1 MNTTSTIKSYELF
14 AEIKKNLSAK
24 TMDQYKCA
32 LTRSYRECGI
42 TDNGSLTALDDLSW
56 IETHHI
62 KIFEEFSSVKADLGL
77 STRRARASLFKEVCK
92 QMNFVNGYLYFGH
105 HHTILFNEFAS
116 EVVLQKRTKKQETL
130 QIDANEYEYAMK
142 SSFTIASDIIKQH
155 TSSKQNYLLVQEA
168 IILHLLFNP
177 SRRDL
182 GDCQIYRTPVKQPD
196 CMPTTDKINFVYRT
210 TDDKYFL
217 VLRQFK
223 NNKVYRQFQNDKP
236 TGDHVTQLSSEIIPL
251 VSWIMAS
258 PLNKTD
264 SLLVNRK
271 LLPMNRD
278 IFGRTLFPGIMKK
291 WTGKASR
298 VGDWRS
304 AKVTSLPTDA
314 TLQERQS
321 LATKM
326 CHTVST
332 QMSHYQKIDQNAEI
346 VKEV

>member
-1 MNTTSTIKSYELF
+1 MNTESTIKSYERF
-14 AEIKKNLSAK
+14 AEIKKSLSPK

-32 LTRSYRECGI
+32 LTRSYRMCEL
-42 TDNGSLTALDDLSW
+42 TDNGALTALDDLSW

-92 QMNFVNGYLYFGH
+92 QMNFVNGYLYFGVK
-105 HHTILFNEFAS
+105 HTILVDELANETI
-116 EVVLQKRTKKQETL
+116 LQKRTAKQETL
-130 QIDANEYEYAMK
+130 QIDPDEYEGAMK
-142 SSFTIASDIIKQH
+142 SSYNTATDIIKQKK
-155 TSSKQNYLLVQEA
+155 TSKADYLLVQEA
-168 IILHLLFNP
+168 LVLLMYYNP
-177 SRRDL
+177 VRRDVGECL
-182 GDCQIYRTPVKQPD
+182 IFRAPVKPD
-196 CMPTTDKINFVYRT
+196 CMPTDDKINFVYRT
-210 TDDKYFL
+210 TDDKYCL
-217 VLRQFK
+217 VLRDFK
-223 NNKVYRQFQNDKP
+223 NDKRI
-236 TGDHVTQLSSEIIPL
+236 GDQITSLSPEIITL

-264 SLLVNRK
+264 SLIVNRK

-304 AKVTSLPTDA
+304 ARANSLPLDA
-314 TLQERQS
+314 TLQERQT

-326 CHTVST
+326 CHAVST

-346 VKEV
+346 VKEA

>member
-1 MNTTSTIKSYELF
+1 MNTESTNKSYERF
-14 AEIKKNLSAK
+14 AEIKKSLSPK

-32 LTRSYRECGI
+32 LTRSYRMCGL
-42 TDNGSLTALDDLSW
+42 TDNGALTALDDLSW
-56 IETHHI
+56 VETHHI
-62 KIFEEFSSVKADLGL
+62 KILEEFSSESADLGL

-92 QMNFVNGYLYFGH
+92 QMNFVNGYLYFGI
-105 HHTILFNEFAS
+105 HHTVLVNEFAS
-116 EVVLQKRTKKQETL
+116 EVVLQKRTKKQEDL
-130 QIDANEYEYAMK
+130 QIDPKEYEGAMK
-142 SSFTIASDIIKQH
+142 ASYNTATDIIKKNKK
-155 TSSKQNYLLVQEA
+155 SKADYLLVQEA
-168 IILHLLFNP
+168 LTLHLLFNP

-182 GDCQIYRTPVKQPD
+182 GECQIFRTPVKQPD
-196 CMPTTDKINFVYRT
+196 LTPTDDKINFVYRT

-223 NNKVYRQFQNDKP
+223 NDKIYRQFQNDKP
-236 TGDHVTQLSSEIIPL
+236 TGDHITELSPEIITL

-271 LLPMNRD
+271 LLPMSRD
-278 IFGRTLFPGIMKK
+278 VFGRTLFPGIMKK

-304 AKVTSLPTDA
+304 ARANSLPLDA
-314 TLQERQS
+314 TLQERQT

-326 CHTVST
+326 CHAVST
-332 QMSHYQKIDQNAEI
+332 QMSHYQKVDQNA
-346 VKEV
+346 VRKEA